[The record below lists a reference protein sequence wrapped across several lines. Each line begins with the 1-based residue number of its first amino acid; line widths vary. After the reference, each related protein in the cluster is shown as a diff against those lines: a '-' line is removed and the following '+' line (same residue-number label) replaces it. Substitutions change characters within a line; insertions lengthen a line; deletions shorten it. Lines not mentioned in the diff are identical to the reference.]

1 MSLANDATEDLS
13 TDPRGTLRGLPDDHL
28 AETGL
33 REDDDHRR
41 GDWAKNLYPLDVE
54 RDDQGRPIAIGADLW
69 SAEITGHHNAHTDV
83 KAFQTNYPLAR
94 YDPTRWRKSG
104 DGWGVVDDL
113 IEHYWL
119 GQPQGQTAGGIFAF
133 INGPPGKG
141 KSTLLRTLAMRFAEA
156 NGHRTGER
164 VIWRGSPSR
173 SEWLALAPWVRLVL
187 PANARVSAKFKPKRP
202 TDSVLRDV
210 NLGNIVREVVWYDD
224 PVDAIEQSRA
234 GGISVVYPDPTF
246 HGAERMYRRIPNRT
260 VDSPAKRD
268 ELFDSGDPLP
278 HWWIAALLAAVDGRD
293 ASTPVSFLWDE
304 IKEIA
309 TEGAMKDAYGSYQKI
324 HDLGGDLSA
333 DARKKG
339 VTIVGAGHGEAAV
352 SAEWRRKIHYRVH
365 TAGREAPP
373 SAAGLK
379 GFGSTPFFHNV
390 NKSKDPG
397 EGVIFDSENFEELA
411 WPNVQTPLP
420 EYDLQI
426 EVRSP

>member
-1 MSLANDATEDLS
+1 MSATDDSEQELS
-13 TDPRGTLRGLPDDHL
+13 DDPRGTLRGLPEGHL

-33 REDDDHRR
+33 VEDDTFCRA
-41 GDWAKNLYPLDVE
+41 DWARDLYPLEVE
-54 RDDQGRPIAIGADLW
+54 RDEQGRPIAVGADLR
-69 SAEITGHHNAHTDV
+69 SAEISGHVRAHTDV
-83 KAFQTNYPLAR
+83 SGMQTEYPLSR

-104 DGWGVVDDL
+104 GGWGVVDDL

-119 GQPQGQTAGGIFAF
+119 GQPKGQTAGGIFAF
-133 INGPPGKG
+133 ANGPPGKG
-141 KSTLLRTLAMRFAEA
+141 KSTLLRTLAMRFVEA

-173 SEWLALAPWVRLVL
+173 CEWLALGPWARLVL
-187 PANARVSAKFKPKRP
+187 PKHARVNAKLKPKRP
-202 TDSVLRDV
+202 TDEVLRDV
-210 NLGNIVREVVWYDD
+210 NLGNFVREVVYYED
-224 PVDAIEQSRA
+224 PIDALEKSRT

-246 HGAERMYRRIPNRT
+246 SGAEKLYRSIPNRT
-260 VDSPAKRD
+260 ADEPPKRD
-268 ELFDSGDPLP
+268 ELFADGDPLP
-278 HWWIAALLAAVDGRD
+278 HYWIALLLAAVDGRES
-293 ASTPVSFLWDE
+293 STPVSFVLDE

-324 HDLGGDLSA
+324 HDIGGDLSA

-339 VTIVGAGHGEAAV
+339 VSLIGAGHGEAAI

-373 SAAGLK
+373 SASGLK

-390 NKSKDPG
+390 NKGKDPG
-397 EGVIFDSENFEELA
+397 EGVIFDSENFEELD

-420 EYDLQI
+420 AFDLQV
-426 EVRSP
+426 EVRS